1 MCHQTDI
8 SSRVTSCGKNKKIKS
23 HFRWPNLM
31 GNVLKSRRRLPSAVS
46 LFVLGPQMGRKLKMN
61 DRRAGTEELPLQ
73 KRESLSGS
81 HSQWERLSLHKKG
94 KKKKWIVPNRREAEH
109 SRAQGN
115 KEGKTASASCQDS
128 QGHRFF
134 CFISVWNETQWHI
147 ILFSYTSAEFKWNI
161 LNRLRW
167 TTE

>member
-1 MCHQTDI
+1 
-8 SSRVTSCGKNKKIKS
+8 
-23 HFRWPNLM
+23 M

-94 KKKKWIVPNRREAEH
+94 KKKWIVPNRREAEH

-115 KEGKTASASCQDS
+115 KEGKTVFLQLQHPVRTHKDTVSFVSFQCEMKHSDILPVY
-128 QGHRFF
+128 
-134 CFISVWNETQWHI
+134 CFHTLQQNLNEI
-147 ILFSYTSAEFKWNI
+147 C
-161 LNRLRW
+161 
-167 TTE
+167 

>member
-1 MCHQTDI
+1 
-8 SSRVTSCGKNKKIKS
+8 
-23 HFRWPNLM
+23 M

-94 KKKKWIVPNRREAEH
+94 KKKMDCAKQERG
-109 SRAQGN
+109 RAQPSSG
-115 KEGKTASASCQDS
+115 KEGKTVFLQLQHPVRTHKDTVSFVSFQCEMKHSDILY
-128 QGHRFF
+128 
-134 CFISVWNETQWHI
+134 CFHTLQQNLNEI
-147 ILFSYTSAEFKWNI
+147 F
-161 LNRLRW
+161 
-167 TTE
+167 

>member
-8 SSRVTSCGKNKKIKS
+8 SSRVTSCGKKKS
-23 HFRWPNLM
+23 LFRWPNLM

-94 KKKKWIVPNRREAEH
+94 KKKMDCAKQERG
-109 SRAQGN
+109 RAQPSSG
-115 KEGKTASASCQDS
+115 Q
-128 QGHRFF
+128 QGRENSFSILSGLTRTPFLLFHF
-134 CFISVWNETQWHI
+134 SV
-147 ILFSYTSAEFKWNI
+147 KWNTVTYYTVI
-161 LNRLRW
+161 IHFSRI
-167 TTE
+167 

>member
-1 MCHQTDI
+1 MEKI
-8 SSRVTSCGKNKKIKS
+8 KKIKS

-31 GNVLKSRRRLPSAVS
+31 GNVLKSRQRLPSAVS

-94 KKKKWIVPNRREAEH
+94 KKKMDCAKQERG
-109 SRAQGN
+109 RAQPSSGQQGREN
-115 KEGKTASASCQDS
+115 CFSSASAPCQDS
-128 QGHRFF
+128 QGHSFF

>member
-1 MCHQTDI
+1 
-8 SSRVTSCGKNKKIKS
+8 
-23 HFRWPNLM
+23 M

-81 HSQWERLSLHKKG
+81 HSQGERLSLHKKG

-109 SRAQGN
+109 SELRATRQG
-115 KEGKTASASCQDS
+115 KQFVFSFSILSGLTRTPFLLF
-128 QGHRFF
+128 HF
-134 CFISVWNETQWHI
+134 SV
-147 ILFSYTSAEFKWNI
+147 K
-161 LNRLRW
+161 
-167 TTE
+167 

>member
-1 MCHQTDI
+1 MEKI
-8 SSRVTSCGKNKKIKS
+8 KKIKS

-73 KRESLSGS
+73 KHESLSGS

-94 KKKKWIVPNRREAEH
+94 KKKNGLCQTGERQSTAEL
-109 SRAQGN
+109 RATR
-115 KEGKTASASCQDS
+115 KGKL
-128 QGHRFF
+128 FF
-134 CFISVWNETQWHI
+134 FSFSTLSGLTRTQFLLFHFSV
-147 ILFSYTSAEFKWNI
+147 KWNTVTYYTVFI
-161 LNRLRW
+161 HFSRI
-167 TTE
+167 